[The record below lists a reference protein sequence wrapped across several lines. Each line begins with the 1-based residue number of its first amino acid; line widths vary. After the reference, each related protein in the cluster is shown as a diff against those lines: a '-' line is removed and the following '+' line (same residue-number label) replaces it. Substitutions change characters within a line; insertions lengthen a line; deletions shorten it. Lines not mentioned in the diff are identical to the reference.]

1 MRFLKSYLSSVRYL
15 AIPVQFYLR
24 LTGFSCCLLSV
35 IEFGLGGS
43 ITRYLSNVNN
53 GAWWSTISIFLAG
66 ACAIVGLNRIWV
78 RLSCVLSFFGVVTGL
93 VGSIFEGLAA
103 QTFHSYV
110 SCGSIPSE
118 SNEELQFNYHD
129 DDAASFRAKLISF
142 GNSNGATDISYCM
155 ASYKMLDQFE
165 YDTCYC
171 VSSGGGFCGVYT
183 LSKSSLSLKQN
194 CGSIMSTYSKTLSAS
209 VSFCTITTFAVFFLF
224 IFNSYLLYS
233 KKLLVVDPS
242 NLKTLDVDLSSWGSS
257 EFEIVIAYKKD
268 DYHDNSTN
276 KESHNKT

>member
-1 MRFLKSYLSSVRYL
+1 MGFVTENIRGLLSSNKLIV
-15 AIPVQFYLR
+15 PVQFYLR

-66 ACAIVGLNRIWV
+66 ACAMVGLNRIWV

-110 SCGSIPSE
+110 SCGSVPSNYAPIN
-118 SNEELQFNYHD
+118 NEN
-129 DDAASFRAKLISF
+129 AASFRAKLISF

-165 YDTCYC
+165 YNTCYC

-209 VSFCTITTFAVFFLF
+209 VSFCTITTFAVFFLL
-224 IFNSYLLYS
+224 IFNSYLLHS
-233 KKLLVVDPS
+233 KRYFAIEVVGE
-242 NLKTLDVDLSSWGSS
+242 VSSDELINGVP
-257 EFEIVIAYKKD
+257 ECEITT
-268 DYHDNSTN
+268 TN
-276 KESHNKT
+276 NKGQRVH